1 MSADPPKVPPQA
13 AAQLARLGVSAAE
26 PHPAA
31 LVAPFFA
38 PQGGT
43 ALHRYLDGDFIPRFL
58 NDAAA
63 GRLSDP
69 AVDDWWRDDRFSDH
83 DDRLVLRLPIHR
95 TFYVVCCEAV
105 CDRPGQPALDP
116 ERIRSA
122 GFVIRR
128 IGGEAERRRSRREIR
143 RRERG
148 ALVLA
153 LKERLGGRGAMQVQA
168 ESERL
173 EDAAFERSLS
183 AASTEQAWVL
193 EEGEPLG
200 WQPASA
206 PARDPDL
213 GRRACLNG
221 VLRRGPLPP
230 AYSGEETHPLHPVA
244 ARDASGKRH
253 TLLFAFLPL
262 GGQALAR
269 GNPFDPAAETG
280 AVDADRAAHPWPFG
294 LAGRPTGDWWE
305 SDARQ
310 VTGGRPSPAFF
321 VLLETL
327 VNRYR
332 LGEARGERTD
342 PLNAGLA
349 EAARGLRFVDDSVP
363 PKTLVQPS
371 PKGGARF
378 VQPGSS
384 KGGGKG
390 GRPDDLD
397 GVIQIAWPS
406 PFNLFEYLEACFAAG
421 EANPLTAW
429 LAAERRRID
438 DAGGLAA
445 AGSLAP
451 LPAHPADGAVSLSL
465 SLYVDAEDGKEWRT
479 LLGERLLGQARR
491 TGSEI
496 PIPKFRQEAEDLF
509 QVVPFL
515 RVADDRGRERV
526 LWGGPAVR
534 SEPFRVAAPFDP
546 DASRPV
552 LIQMPSLSDLRRGM
566 AKGATMLIPPDT
578 QGLLETLKLTKGASP
593 GLADAPPPDP
603 QAAAALGVQWICSFS
618 IPIVTL
624 VAMILLMI
632 IVSLL
637 NIVFF
642 WLPWVRICL
651 PFPKI
656 K

>member
-1 MSADPPKVPPQA
+1 MSTVPAKVPPQV
-13 AAQLARLGVSAAE
+13 AAQLARLGVSVAD
-26 PHPAA
+26 PHRAA

-38 PQGGT
+38 PEGGT

-69 AVDDWWRDDRFSDH
+69 ATDDWWRDDRFSDH
-83 DDRLVLRLPIHR
+83 DDRLVLRLPVHR

-105 CDRPGQPALDP
+105 CDRLGQPALDP

-128 IGGEAERRRSRREIR
+128 VGGESERRRSRREIQ
-143 RRERG
+143 RRERRS
-148 ALVLA
+148 LA
-153 LKERLGGRGAMQVQA
+153 LTIKERFGGRGAKEAQA

-173 EDAAFERSLS
+173 EIAAFEQSLAA
-183 AASTEQAWVL
+183 AASEQAWVL
-193 EEGEPLG
+193 EEGEPVG

-230 AYSGEETHPLHPVA
+230 AYSGEEIHPLHPVA
-244 ARDASGKRH
+244 ARDANGKRH
-253 TLLFAFLPL
+253 TLLFGFLPL
-262 GGQALAR
+262 GGQALTR
-269 GNPFDPAAETG
+269 GNPFEAAAESD
-280 AVDADRAAHPWPFG
+280 AIDADRALHPWPFG
-294 LAGRPTGDWWE
+294 LAGRPKGDWRE
-305 SDARQ
+305 SDALQ
-310 VTGGRPSPAFF
+310 VSRGRPSAAFF

-332 LGEARGERTD
+332 VGEARGERTD

-349 EAARGLRFVDDSVP
+349 EAARGLKLVDDSVS
-363 PKTLVQPS
+363 PKTVVPRS
-371 PKGGARF
+371 PRGGAVF
-378 VQPGSS
+378 IPPGAP
-384 KGGGKG
+384 KG
-390 GRPDDLD
+390 GRPDVWD
-397 GVIQIAWPS
+397 GLIQLAWPS

-421 EANPLTAW
+421 ETNPLTGW
-429 LAAERRRID
+429 LATERRRID

-445 AGSLAP
+445 AGTLAQ
-451 LPAHPADGAVSLSL
+451 LPAHPADGAGGLEL

-479 LLGERLLGQARR
+479 LLGERLLGQVRR
-491 TGSEI
+491 TGAEI
-496 PIPKFRQEAEDLF
+496 PIPKFRQEPEDLF
-509 QVVPFL
+509 QVIPFL

-526 LWGGPAVR
+526 VWGGPAVR

-552 LIQMPSLSDLRRGM
+552 LIQMPSLSDLKRGM
-566 AKGATMLIPPDT
+566 AKGAAMLIPPDT
-578 QGLLETLKLTKGASP
+578 QGLLDTLKLNKGAGP
-593 GLADAPPPDP
+593 DLADGPPPDP

-651 PFPKI
+651 PFPKV

>member
-1 MSADPPKVPPQA
+1 MSTVPAKVSPQV
-13 AAQLARLGVSAAE
+13 AAQLARLGVSAGE
-26 PHPAA
+26 PHPVA
-31 LVAPFFA
+31 LVSPFFA
-38 PQGGT
+38 PERGT

-69 AVDDWWRDDRFSDH
+69 AADDWWLGDRFSDH
-83 DDRLVLRLPIHR
+83 DDRLVLRLPVHR
-95 TFYVVCCEAV
+95 TFYLVCCEAV
-105 CDRPGQPALDP
+105 CDRLGQPALDP
-116 ERIRSA
+116 SRIRSA

-128 IGGEAERRRSRREIR
+128 IGGEAERRGSRRETR

-148 ALVLA
+148 ALALA
-153 LKERLGGRGAMQVQA
+153 IKERFGGRSAKQVQTEA
-168 ESERL
+168 ERREI
-173 EDAAFERSLS
+173 AAFERGLS
-183 AASTEQAWVL
+183 AASYEQAWVL
-193 EEGEPLG
+193 EEGEPFG
-200 WQPASA
+200 WQAAGA

-244 ARDASGKRH
+244 ARDANGRRH
-253 TLLFAFLPL
+253 TLLFGFLPL

-269 GNPFDPAAETG
+269 GNPFDAAAEAD

-294 LAGRPTGDWWE
+294 LAGRPKADWRD
-305 SDARQ
+305 SDALQ
-310 VTGGRPSPAFF
+310 VSGGRPSPAFF
-321 VLLETL
+321 ALLETL

-332 LGEARGERTD
+332 LGEARGKRSD

-349 EAARGLRFVDDSVP
+349 EAARGLRFVDDSAPPRAAVP
-363 PKTLVQPS
+363 RS
-371 PKGGARF
+371 PKGGAVF
-378 VQPGSS
+378 VPPDAPRE
-384 KGGGKG
+384 
-390 GRPDDLD
+390 GRSDVLD
-397 GVIQIAWPS
+397 GVIQLTWPS
-406 PFNLFEYLEACFAAG
+406 PFNLFEYLESCFAAG
-421 EANPLTAW
+421 EANPLTGW
-429 LAAERRRID
+429 LATERRRID

-445 AGSLAP
+445 AGTLAQ
-451 LPAHPADGAVSLSL
+451 LPAHPADGAGALEL
-465 SLYVDAEDGKEWRT
+465 SLYVDAEDGREWRT
-479 LLGERLLGQARR
+479 LLGERLLGQVRR
-491 TGSEI
+491 TGAEI
-496 PIPKFRQEAEDLF
+496 PIPKFRQEPEDLF

-526 LWGGPAVR
+526 VWGGPAVR

-552 LIQMPSLSDLRRGM
+552 LIQMPSLSDLKRGM
-566 AKGATMLIPPDT
+566 AKGTAMLIPPDT
-578 QGLLETLKLTKGASP
+578 QGLLDTLKLNKGAGP
-593 GLADAPPPDP
+593 DLADGPPPDP